1 MLSLQ
6 KSIISSLFTPQFFIQ
21 KFISV
26 AERFLRG
33 GGSSLKRTYIKGEGT
48 CKTNR
53 DEQRDCRASK
63 NRKFQVKVLFE

>member
-26 AERFLRG
+26 AERFLRE
-33 GGSSLKRTYIKGEGT
+33 GGSSLKRTYVKGKVHVKRTGT
-48 CKTNR
+48 NKGTAGR
-53 DEQRDCRASK
+53 QRIGSFK
-63 NRKFQVKVLFE
+63 